1 MPDIHY
7 CYRSSAG
14 AGLEPLSHWQ
24 LIDVGPWVI
33 TAHIGIFRSCCLS
46 PQGPKYVKRLEL
58 HITRHPAVTTV
69 GHLCSVSTLV
79 FLARLEL
86 GSSILTVFCCTGG
99 KICIWQEPGE
109 TAAWRAFCWSLLLPS
124 IASPKAGYLLSLQP
138 PKPWI
143 KLHPAQTLAKPASQ
157 PNPSCSC
164 VPPPSMSKPEVLQIN
179 GCK

>member
-24 LIDVGPWVI
+24 SIDVGPWVI
-33 TAHIGIFRSCCLS
+33 TAHTGIFRSCCLS

-58 HITRHPAVTTV
+58 HITRHPAVATV

-86 GSSILTVFCCTGG
+86 GSSILLLHWRKDVHLAGTWRDCCLEG
-99 KICIWQEPGE
+99 
-109 TAAWRAFCWSLLLPS
+109 FLLEYF
-124 IASPKAGYLLSLQP
+124 I
-138 PKPWI
+138 
-143 KLHPAQTLAKPASQ
+143 T
-157 PNPSCSC
+157 
-164 VPPPSMSKPEVLQIN
+164 
-179 GCK
+179 